1 MGLFP
6 KDTESDASSSAPS
19 RMKWTREVGTRQLL
33 TVLGIIAVVWFG
45 GGQVYDRYLL
55 QTQWKPLQPSPGGMT
70 LVGTLNSRDSYDRNL
85 LKIFNTNKS
94 SRVVIT
100 EFGWKSI
107 FDERNGP
114 LFSDAVANAI
124 KSAMQQDDVVGYA
137 MLTPYLRAT
146 INWQLGDTTAYKFI
160 REELPIFIPM
170 HTKDGKDE
178 QTTLG
183 VLLRRYSGVS
193 AERADG
199 PDTSGEGSASGRE
212 KENVTT
218 VTPETLI
225 VACPVI
231 LTEGQISSASLEEV
245 PGNALTPTTYT
256 IHLELSP
263 EGRSRFFQWSHGH
276 LNENVV
282 FVLNGQVVAAPRIT
296 QPLNVNDFAINNVQ
310 DLKGAQSL
318 VEFFKSRS
326 K

>member
-6 KDTESDASSSAPS
+6 KDTETDASNSAPS
-19 RMKWTREVGTRQLL
+19 RMRWTREVGTRQLL
-33 TVLGIIAVVWFG
+33 TLLGIVAVVWFG
-45 GGQVYDRYLL
+45 GGQIYDRYLL
-55 QTQWKPLQPSPGGMT
+55 QAQWKPLEPSPKGVT

-94 SRVVIT
+94 SRVVMT
-100 EFGWKSI
+100 EFGWNSV

-114 LFSDAVANAI
+114 LVSDAVGNAI
-124 KSAMQQDDVVGYA
+124 KSALQQDDVVGYA
-137 MLTPYLRAT
+137 MLTPYLRAAMYR
-146 INWQLGDTTAYKFI
+146 QLGDLMAYKPI
-160 REELPIFIPM
+160 REELPLFIPK
-170 HTKDGKDE
+170 HTRDGKDE

-183 VLLRRYSGVS
+183 ALLRRYSS
-193 AERADG
+193 DAAERADRA
-199 PDTSGEGSASGRE
+199 DTSGEGSASGRE

-218 VTPETLI
+218 VIPESLI
-225 VACPVI
+225 AACPVV
-231 LTEGQISSASLEEV
+231 LTEGQISGASLEEV

-263 EGRSRFFQWSHGH
+263 EGRSRFFQWSHSH

-296 QPLNVNDFAINNVQ
+296 QPLNVNDFAISNVQ
-310 DLKGAQSL
+310 DVKGAQSL
-318 VEFFKSRS
+318 VEYFKRRL